1 MKYDVTS
8 HALGAHTLS
17 VFCPRTEQPLPV
29 LCLNA
34 ARSGDWDSYLPRL
47 AAEMGK
53 TLRPAM
59 LACVEPT
66 DWNRDFSPWPAP
78 GLHPD
83 APPFAGQA
91 DARIALLCDAV
102 LPFIISRFP
111 TLPGRAHTGIFGYS
125 LGGLAAL
132 YALYRRPDVFGMAGC
147 LSGSLWYEG
156 FMDFQRENISCLSD
170 ARVYL
175 SLGRKEERT
184 RHPRMGRI
192 GASYEETHALL
203 SAALGAGCVAFD
215 LNPGGH
221 GSDVDGRMLLG
232 LRWLL
237 SFT

>member
-8 HALGAHTLS
+8 HALGAHTLA
-17 VFCPRTEQPLPV
+17 VFRPRTEQPLPV

-34 ARSGDWDSYLPRL
+34 ARGGDWDGYLPRL
-47 AAEMGK
+47 AADMGK
-53 TLRPAM
+53 TLRPTM
-59 LACVEPT
+59 LACVQPT

-78 GLHPD
+78 ALHPD
-83 APPFAGQA
+83 SPPFAGQA

-102 LPFIISRFP
+102 LPFLSARFP
-111 TLPGRAHTGIFGYS
+111 TLPGRAHTGILGYS

-156 FMDFQRENISCLSD
+156 FLDFQRENIGCLSD

-192 GASYEETHALL
+192 GACYEETHALL
-203 SAALGAGCVAFD
+203 SASLGADRVAFD
-215 LNPGGH
+215 RNPGGH
-221 GSDVDGRMLLG
+221 GTDVDGRMLLG

>member
-1 MKYDVTS
+1 MKYDLIPLPLETC
-8 HALGAHTLS
+8 TLT
-17 VFCPRTEQPLPV
+17 VFRPRTEQPLPV

-34 ARSGDWDSYLPRL
+34 ARSGDWDGYLPRL

-66 DWNRDFSPWPAP
+66 DWNRDFSPWPTP

-83 APPFAGQA
+83 SPPFAGQA

-102 LPFIISRFP
+102 LPFIGSHFP

-156 FMDFQRENISCLSD
+156 FMDFQRENIGCLSD

-184 RHPRMGRI
+184 RHIRMGRI

-203 SAALGAGCVAFD
+203 SASLGAGCVAFD

-221 GSDVDGRMLLG
+221 GSDVEGRMLLG

>member
-1 MKYDVTS
+1 MKYDLIPLPLETC
-8 HALGAHTLS
+8 TLT
-17 VFCPRTEQPLPV
+17 VFRPRTEQPLPV

-34 ARSGDWDSYLPRL
+34 ARSGDWDGYLPRL

-66 DWNRDFSPWPAP
+66 DWNRDFSPWPTP

-83 APPFAGQA
+83 SPPFAGQA

-102 LPFIISRFP
+102 LPFIGSRFP

-156 FMDFQRENISCLSD
+156 FMDFQRENIGCLSD

-184 RHPRMGRI
+184 RHIRMGRI

-203 SAALGAGCVAFD
+203 SASLGAGRVAFD

-221 GSDVDGRMLLG
+221 SSDVDGRMLLG

>member
-1 MKYDVTS
+1 MATS
-8 HALGAHTLS
+8 
-17 VFCPRTEQPLPV
+17 
-29 LCLNA
+29 
-34 ARSGDWDSYLPRL
+34 PRL

-66 DWNRDFSPWPAP
+66 DWSRDFSPWPAP

-83 APPFAGQA
+83 SPPFAGQA

-102 LPFIISRFP
+102 LPFIGSHFP

-156 FMDFQRENISCLSD
+156 FMDFQRAHITALTD

-184 RHPRMGRI
+184 RHIRMGRI

-203 SAALGAGCVAFD
+203 SASLGAGRVAFD

>member
-1 MKYDVTS
+1 MKYDLISLRLETC
-8 HALGAHTLS
+8 TLT
-17 VFCPRTEQPLPV
+17 VFRPRTDQPLPT
-29 LCLNA
+29 LLLNA
-34 ARSGDWDSYLPRL
+34 GSSEDWNGYLPRL
-47 AAEMGK
+47 AADMGK
-53 TLRPAM
+53 TIRPAM

-66 DWNRDFSPWPAP
+66 DWNCDFSPWSAP
-78 GLHPD
+78 GLYPD

-91 DARIALLCDAV
+91 DARIDLLCDTV
-102 LPFIISRFP
+102 LPALSAHFP
-111 TLPGRAHTGIFGYS
+111 TLHGRTHTGILGYS

-156 FMDFQRENISCLSD
+156 FMDFQRENIGCLSD

-184 RHPRMGRI
+184 RHPRLSRI
-192 GASYEETHALL
+192 GTCYEETGSLL
-203 SAALGAGCVAFD
+203 RISLGADNVVFD

-221 GSDVDGRMLLG
+221 GTDVDGRMLLG